1 MKTQILQLERYDD
14 LISACD
20 KLKWAKADRI
30 LLIWPARTKILNR
43 KLDLLILKR
52 QSIAQGA
59 QLALVTRDHKI
70 RSLAHQQGIPT
81 FSTIRRAQFKAWRLP
96 RRFRGL
102 HDYYSPVRRDLA
114 EHSTRLQPDGTGNFQ
129 KDSFLRAPLRQ
140 SPLLRLLFF
149 FLGVMAFLIVAALLY
164 PTAEISLKPATQW
177 QEANLMILPDE
188 LIEQVSIDGRVP
200 ARKQTVVVEGRD
212 SSPVSGTTLFPDTH
226 ATGEVQFTNL
236 TDAPLKIPKGIV
248 VRSTDGQRFEVTS
261 QATLPAGSGE
271 RASLTVR
278 CLLPGSAG
286 NVQAGWIGTIEG
298 DLNTFASV
306 TNANPLRSG
315 KDKRMPAAT
324 QADRQK
330 LEQNLLDELA
340 ESAIYQLQEQLLPGD
355 YLIPGSLQLVETLE
369 RTFIPTDDSP
379 SNQLGLS
386 LRLEYQATFIAA
398 SDLEYLSNLVLNTSP
413 QENTQI
419 ITDSYTYEIAP
430 PSDDNLNKTNNL
442 GMTVRRKTREIIKTS
457 QVTSTIMGLT
467 PEQAQVQL
475 SNLFTLET
483 PAIILLQP
491 DWWPRL
497 PFIPLRITV
506 LVID

>member
-1 MKTQILQLERYDD
+1 M
-14 LISACD
+14 
-20 KLKWAKADRI
+20 
-30 LLIWPARTKILNR
+30 
-43 KLDLLILKR
+43 
-52 QSIAQGA
+52 
-59 QLALVTRDHKI
+59 
-70 RSLAHQQGIPT
+70 
-81 FSTIRRAQFKAWRLP
+81 
-96 RRFRGL
+96 
-102 HDYYSPVRRDLA
+102 
-114 EHSTRLQPDGTGNFQ
+114 
-129 KDSFLRAPLRQ
+129 
-140 SPLLRLLFF
+140 LRLLFF
-149 FLGVMAFLIVAALLY
+149 FVGVMAFLVVAAILY
-164 PTAEISLKPATQW
+164 PSAEISLKPVSQW
-177 QEANLMILPDE
+177 QDANLVILPDE
-188 LIEQVSIDGRVP
+188 WIEQVTIDGRVP
-200 ARKQTVVVEGRD
+200 SRKQTVVVEARD

-278 CLLPGSAG
+278 SLLPGSAG

-298 DLNTFASV
+298 DINTFASV
-306 TNANPLRSG
+306 TNTNPLHSG

-324 QADRQK
+324 QTDRQK
-330 LEQNLLDELA
+330 LEQKLLDELA

-355 YLIPGSLQLVETLE
+355 YLIPGSLRLVETLE
-369 RTFIPTDDSP
+369 RTFTPSDDSP
-379 SNQLGLS
+379 TNQLSLS

-419 ITDSYTYEIAP
+419 TTDSYTYEIAAT
-430 PSDDNLNKTNNL
+430 SDDNLNNTNNI
-442 GMTVRRKTREIIKTS
+442 GMTIRRKTREIIKTS

-467 PEQAQVQL
+467 PEQAQAQL

-483 PAIILLQP
+483 PATILLQP
-491 DWWPRL
+491 YWWPRL